1 MAGEILA
8 GLIALAGA
16 FGLIGDAY
24 EATCESVWGG
34 EYVND
39 NPNLYQGW
47 SCVGGTPPDRP
58 R

>member
-8 GLIALAGA
+8 GLIAIAVAL
-16 FGLIGDAY
+16 GLIGDAY

-34 EYVND
+34 TYVND

-47 SCVGGTPPDRP
+47 SCVGGTPPGRP
-58 R
+58 